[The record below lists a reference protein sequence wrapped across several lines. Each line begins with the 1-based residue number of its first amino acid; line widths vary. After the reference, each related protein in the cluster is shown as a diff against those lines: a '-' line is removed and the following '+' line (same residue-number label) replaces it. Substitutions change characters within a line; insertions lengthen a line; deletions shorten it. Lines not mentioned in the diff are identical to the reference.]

1 MSRPDLHFV
10 CLDPPWPPNY
20 GGAID
25 QYYALLALTG
35 AGMRPAVHLFHRAD
49 RPKPPPP
56 PAELR
61 LGDVSVYE
69 RSSNLRL
76 AIGPS
81 PYIVSCRKTPLLL
94 KALAKDELPVL
105 FQGVHATGWAARL
118 RRDFPKR
125 KLLLRVHN
133 IEADYY
139 RALAEAESSPLR
151 RAYFM
156 AESLRLRR
164 YEPKVWPLFDRLFCI
179 SEREAARLSAQGLP
193 AEWLPAFLPPLAPFP
208 PPVID
213 PQAPA
218 LLFHADFTVR
228 ENQQAGDFLL
238 RCLALFPAGARLTLA
253 GRGLARW
260 KPTKPL
266 PKGACFISD
275 PPDMRPML
283 EDSPV
288 VVLPIRRGAGV
299 KLKLLQSIQAGRIV
313 LATPQALEGSGFES
327 SVPVF
332 ETAEELAA
340 IVRRLV
346 QEPGPELARAA
357 ENAALLRALH
367 APERLA
373 ERIARELGH

>member
-1 MSRPDLHFV
+1 MSQHDLHFV

-25 QYYALLALTG
+25 QYYALLALTD
-35 AGMRPAVHLFHRAD
+35 AGLRPAVHLFHRAD

-61 LGDVSVYE
+61 LSDARVYE
-69 RSSNLRL
+69 RSASLL
-76 AIGPS
+76 AALGPL
-81 PYIVSCRKTPLLL
+81 PYIVSCRKTPPLLE
-94 KALAKDELPVL
+94 ALAKDDLPVL
-105 FQGVHATGWAARL
+105 FQGTHATGWAARL
-118 RRDFPKR
+118 RREFPKR

-133 IEADYY
+133 IEAEYY
-139 RALAEAESSPLR
+139 HALAAAESSPLR
-151 RAYFM
+151 KAYFM
-156 AESLRLRR
+156 AESLRLRQ

-193 AEWLPAFLPPLAPFP
+193 ADWLPAFLPPLAPFP

-238 RCLALFPAGARLTLA
+238 HCVSLFPEGARLTLA

-260 KPTKPL
+260 KPTTPL
-266 PKGACFISD
+266 PKGTNLISD
-275 PPDMRPML
+275 PPDMRPIL
-283 EDSPV
+283 EASPV

-313 LATPQALEGSGFES
+313 LATPQALEGSGFEA

-332 ETAEELAA
+332 ETAENLATL
-340 IVRRLV
+340 VRRLV
-346 QEPGPELARAA
+346 QEPEQELTRAA
-357 ENAALLRALH
+357 ANAALLRALH
-367 APERLA
+367 APESLA
-373 ERIARELGH
+373 ERVARELGH